1 MTVKWSS
8 EFIGQHNVNHARSH
22 KLPTALFLFTILH
35 RTPSVALLED
45 NQEFQT
51 DSAA

>member
-8 EFIGQHNVNHARSH
+8 EFIEQHNVNRAKSH
-22 KLPTALFLFTILH
+22 KLPTAPFLFTILH

-45 NQEFQT
+45 HFQT